1 MSKKMVGIIG
11 AAALTSALFVGVPAG
26 LLPLSLLVQVLNPA
40 ADSGARFRYLTVLL
54 RHMKLFLMKV
64 AHGST
69 VPTR

>member
-26 LLPLSLLVQVLNPA
+26 AFASEPA
-40 ADSGARFRYLTVLL
+40 GSGIESCSGQWSEVSVSDSASPA
-54 RHMKLFLMKV
+54 FLMKV